1 MPEPAPVPLRI
12 LVTGATGFVGRRLVG
27 RLEAAGHRVGA
38 VAIDEHQLS
47 AAVERFAIDIRDAG
61 ALTAAFARFNPDRI
75 VHLAALSHVGE
86 SWRRIPDYFAI
97 NVLGVEHVLAAA
109 GDCPVLFMSSAEV
122 YGLVPDEAQPIS
134 ERREVSP
141 RTPYAMTKAAAERLV
156 LAAGATVV
164 RSFNLIGAG
173 QAASFALP
181 SFAAQLAA
189 IERGAE
195 PLLAVGNLSARRDFV
210 HIDDA
215 VMALAQL
222 AEEPQPGEIFN
233 LASGADSSIAELL
246 ERLIA
251 LSGLA
256 VRCREDP
263 EKLRPVDVPRLCG
276 DASRLRALGW
286 APERGV
292 ETALRDLFA
301 EARAARSAQ
310 RRRGRSLPR

>member
-1 MPEPAPVPLRI
+1 MRVL
-12 LVTGATGFVGRRLVG
+12 LTGASGFLGRRLGAALVARGDQVVG
-27 RLEAAGHRVGA
+27 ACVERQGIPAGVDFQHLDVRDRARVGA
-38 VAIDEHQLS
+38 VV
-47 AAVERFAIDIRDAG
+47 AAADPEVVF
-61 ALTAAFARFNPDRI
+61 
-75 VHLAALSHVGE
+75 HLAALSHVGE

-286 APERGV
+286 APEHGV

-301 EARAARSAQ
+301 EARAARSAP
-310 RRRGRSLPR
+310 GSLPR

>member
-1 MPEPAPVPLRI
+1 MPLRI

-27 RLEAAGHRVGA
+27 RLAAAGHRVGA
-38 VAIDEHQLS
+38 VAIDQHEQS
-47 AAVERFAIDIRDAG
+47 AAADRFAVDIRDAA
-61 ALTAAFARFNPDRI
+61 ALAGVVARFAPDRI

-97 NVLGVEHVLAAA
+97 NVLGVEHILAAA
-109 GDCPVLFMSSAEV
+109 RGCPALFMSSAEV

-134 ERREVSP
+134 ELRPLAP
-141 RTPYAMTKAAAERLV
+141 RNPYALTKAAAERLA

-173 QAASFALP
+173 QAPSFALP

-189 IERGAE
+189 IERGAP
-195 PLLAVGNLSARRDFV
+195 PLLSVGNLSARRDFL
-210 HIDDA
+210 HIEDA
-215 VMALAQL
+215 VAALARL
-222 AEEPQPGEIFN
+222 AESPQPGVVFN
-233 LASGADSSIAELL
+233 LASGIDHSIAELL

-256 VRCREDP
+256 VRCAEDP

-286 APERGV
+286 EPERGV
-292 ETALRDLFA
+292 EAALTDLFA
-301 EARAARSAQ
+301 EARAHRDRAAQ
-310 RRRGRSLPR
+310 VTKRPVA